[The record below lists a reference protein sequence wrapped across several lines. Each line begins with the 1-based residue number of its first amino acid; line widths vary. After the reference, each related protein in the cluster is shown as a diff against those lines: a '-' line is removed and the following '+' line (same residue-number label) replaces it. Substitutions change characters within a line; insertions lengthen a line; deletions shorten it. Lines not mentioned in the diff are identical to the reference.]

1 MSVYAGE
8 KHTAIV
14 VAGGSGSRMGSDIPK
29 QYLML
34 SGRPVICGCLEAF
47 EKSDVIDEVIIVAA
61 ENYVNYCRSRI
72 AGAFSFSKVK
82 KIVPGGAQRYDSV
95 YEGLKAA
102 GDADYVYIHDAA
114 RPCLTQDLIKRL
126 SEAVRTYGA
135 ATAAVPVKDTIKT
148 TDAEG
153 FVERTLDRSTLWS
166 IQTPQVFSYP
176 LLKGAYETMLQRPH
190 SDITDDNMVIERFSD
205 QSVRLVKG
213 SYLNQKITTPE
224 DLPMMEVFMSSVSDR
239 QA

>member
-34 SGRPVICGCLEAF
+34 AGRPVICGCLEAF
-47 EKSDVIDEVIIVAA
+47 EKNEVIDDVIIVAA
-61 ENYVNYCRSRI
+61 ENYVNFCRSRI
-72 AGAFSFSKVK
+72 AGAFGFFKVK
-82 KIVPGGAQRYDSV
+82 KIVAGGTQRYDSV

-102 GDADYVYIHDAA
+102 DDADYVYIHDAA
-114 RPCLTQDLIKRL
+114 RPCLPQDLITRL

-135 ATAAVPVKDTIKT
+135 VTAAVPVKDTIKT
-148 TDAEG
+148 ADAQG

-176 LLKGAYETMLQRPH
+176 LLKNAYETMMQCPH
-190 SDITDDNMVIERFSD
+190 SDITDDNMVIERFTN
-205 QSVRLVKG
+205 QRVRLVEG
-213 SYLNQKITTPE
+213 SYMNQKITTPE
-224 DLPMMEVFMSSVSDR
+224 DLPMMEAVIGQVT
-239 QA
+239 A

>member
-34 SGRPVICGCLEAF
+34 AGRPVICGCLEAF
-47 EKSDVIDEVIIVAA
+47 EKSEVIDEVIVVAA
-61 ENYVNYCRSRI
+61 ENYVNYCRNRI
-72 AGAFSFSKVK
+72 ADAFGFSKVK
-82 KIVPGGAQRYDSV
+82 KIVPGGAQRYGSV

-114 RPCLTQDLIKRL
+114 RPCLSQDLISRL
-126 SEAVRTYGA
+126 SEAVRIYDA
-135 ATAAVPVKDTIKT
+135 ATAAVPVKDTIKSA
-148 TDAEG
+148 DAQG
-153 FVERTLDRSTLWS
+153 FVVQTLDRSTLWC

-176 LLKGAYETMLQRPH
+176 LLKNAYETMLQGPH
-190 SDITDDNMVIERFSD
+190 SDITDDNMVIERFTD
-205 QSVRLVKG
+205 QRIRLVEG
-213 SYLNQKITTPE
+213 SYMNQKITTPE
-224 DLPMMEVFMSSVSDR
+224 DLPMMEVFISRTFDR